1 MVATQPKFDVIFKEL
16 AVTAIQRMQRGT
28 VIMILN
34 DDTNALIDKAVYT
47 GLGDVNKADFT
58 TANYDLL
65 TLCFMGNP
73 YKVVVIKASEA
84 IADTLKKL
92 EVYNNYILC
101 YPDAEASDFTA
112 IQNYIKGIRAKNN
125 YSKAIFG
132 GALSPDAEYIIN
144 FATDGIKANVNGEV
158 KSFTTGDY
166 TARIAGALSGLSSSR
181 SLTFFELPEIVECTL
196 SEDADADVEDGKLV
210 IIHQDGSFK
219 LGRGVNSL
227 VTLTDGVTEAFQK
240 IRVIDILDTIAND
253 IVSTFRLHYV
263 GKYTNN
269 FTNKNRFIGAVN
281 AYLNT
286 LATEGLLE
294 IENDNVVYLS
304 ADKIKAYLQ
313 GKGKDT
319 SDMTYNEII
328 RANTGSYVFLDG
340 VCSPTD
346 AMEDLSIGMY
356 LYQALEQ
363 IAA

>member
-73 YKVVVIKASEA
+73 YKVVVIKADDE

-92 EVYNNYILC
+92 EVYNNYTLC

-144 FATDGIKANVNGEV
+144 FATEGIKANVNGEV

-196 SEDADADVEDGKLV
+196 SDDADADVEDGKLV
-210 IIHQDGSFK
+210 IIHQD
-219 LGRGVNSL
+219 
-227 VTLTDGVTEAFQK
+227 D
-240 IRVIDILDTIAND
+240 
-253 IVSTFRLHYV
+253 H
-263 GKYTNN
+263 
-269 FTNKNRFIGAVN
+269 
-281 AYLNT
+281 
-286 LATEGLLE
+286 LLM
-294 IENDNVVYLS
+294 I
-304 ADKIKAYLQ
+304 
-313 GKGKDT
+313 
-319 SDMTYNEII
+319 
-328 RANTGSYVFLDG
+328 
-340 VCSPTD
+340 
-346 AMEDLSIGMY
+346 
-356 LYQALEQ
+356 
-363 IAA
+363 

>member
-58 TANYDLL
+58 AANYDLL

-132 GALSPDAEYIIN
+132 SALSPDAEYIIN
-144 FATDGIKANVNGEV
+144 FATEGIKANVNGEV

-196 SEDADADVEDGKLV
+196 SDDADEDVADGKLV
-210 IIHQDGSFK
+210 IIHQDGTFK

-227 VTLTDGVTEAFQK
+227 VTLTDGITEAFQK
-240 IRVIDILDTIAND
+240 IRVMDILDTIAND
-253 IVSTFRLHYV
+253 IVSTFRLYYV

-269 FTNKNRFIGAVN
+269 FVNKNRFIAAIN
-281 AYLNT
+281 AYLGT
-286 LATEGLLE
+286 LAAEGLLE
-294 IENDNVVYLS
+294 SENDNKVYLS
-304 ADKIKAYLQ
+304 VEKIKAYLK
-313 GKGKDT
+313 GKGKDI
-319 SDMTYNEII
+319 SDMTTKEIE

-346 AMEDLSIGMY
+346 AMEDVNLGMY
-356 LYQALEQ
+356 LFQALEQ
-363 IAA
+363 AA

>member
-1 MVATQPKFDVIFKEL
+1 MVATQPTFDVVFKEL

-34 DDTNALIDKAVYT
+34 DDTNALIDKAIYT

-58 TANYDLL
+58 AANYDLL

-73 YKVVVIKASEA
+73 YKVVVIKASA
-84 IADTLKKL
+84 TIADTLKKL

-144 FATDGIKANVNGEV
+144 FATEGIKANVNGEV
-158 KSFTTGDY
+158 KSFTTGEY

-181 SLTFFELPEIVECTL
+181 SLTFFELPEVVECTL

-240 IRVIDILDTIAND
+240 IRVMDILDTIAND
-253 IVSTFRLHYV
+253 IVSTFRLYYV

-269 FTNKNRFIGAVN
+269 FVNKNRLIAAIN
-281 AYLNT
+281 AYLET
-286 LATEGLLE
+286 LAAEGLLE
-294 IENDNVVYLS
+294 SENDNKVYLS
-304 ADKIKAYLQ
+304 VEKIKAYLK
-313 GKGKDT
+313 GKGNDT
-319 SDMTYNEII
+319 SDMTTKEIE
-328 RANTGSYVFLDG
+328 RANTGSRVLLDG

-346 AMEDLSIGMY
+346 AMEDLNLGMY
-356 LYQALEQ
+356 LFQALEQ
-363 IAA
+363 AA

>member
-58 TANYDLL
+58 TENYDLL

-112 IQNYIKGIRAKNN
+112 IQKYIKGIRAKNN

-196 SEDADADVEDGKLV
+196 SDDADEDVEDGKLV
-210 IIHQDGSFK
+210 VIHQDGSFK

-227 VTLTDGVTEAFQK
+227 VTLTDGITEAFQK
-240 IRVIDILDTIAND
+240 IRVMDILDTIAND
-253 IVSTFRLHYV
+253 IVSTFRLYYV

-269 FTNKNRFIGAVN
+269 FVNKNRLIAAIN
-281 AYLNT
+281 AYLET
-286 LATEGLLE
+286 LAAEGLLE
-294 IENDNVVYLS
+294 SENDNKVYLS
-304 ADKIKAYLQ
+304 VEKIKAYLK
-313 GKGKDT
+313 GKGNDT
-319 SDMTYNEII
+319 SDMTTKEIE
-328 RANTGSYVFLDG
+328 RANTGSRVLLDG

-346 AMEDLSIGMY
+346 AMEDLNLGMY
-356 LYQALEQ
+356 LFQALEQ
-363 IAA
+363 AA

>member
-1 MVATQPKFDVIFKEL
+1 MVATQPTFEVVFKEL

-47 GLGDVNKADFT
+47 GLGDVNKADYT

-73 YKVVVIKASEA
+73 YKVVVIKADDE

-92 EVYNNYILC
+92 EVYNNFILC
-101 YPDAEASDFTA
+101 YPDGEASDFTA

-125 YSKAIFG
+125 YSKAVLG

-144 FATDGIKANVNGEV
+144 FTTEDIKANVNGSV
-158 KSFTTGDY
+158 KSFSTGDY
-166 TARIAGALSGLSSSR
+166 TARIAGALSGLAPSR
-181 SLTFFELPEIVECTL
+181 SLTYFELPEIVECTL
-196 SEDADADVEDGKLV
+196 SENANADVEDGKLV
-210 IIHQDGSFK
+210 VIHQDGSFK
-219 LGRGVNSL
+219 LGRAVNSL
-227 VTLTDGVTEAFQK
+227 TTLTDGITEAFQK
-240 IRVIDILDTIAND
+240 IRVVEIMDTIAND
-253 IVSTFRLHYV
+253 IISTFRLYYV

-269 FTNKNRFIGAVN
+269 FTNKNRFIGAIN

-286 LATEGLLE
+286 LAAEGLLE

-304 ADKIKAYLQ
+304 AEKIKAYLKS
-313 GKGKDT
+313 KGKDT
-319 SDMTYNEII
+319 SIMSYNEII

>member
-1 MVATQPKFDVIFKEL
+1 MVATQPTFDVVFKEL

-47 GLGDVNKADFT
+47 GLGDVNKVDFT
-58 TANYDLL
+58 TTNYDLL

-144 FATDGIKANVNGEV
+144 FATEGIKANVNGEV
-158 KSFTTGDY
+158 KSFSTGDY

-181 SLTFFELPEIVECTL
+181 SLTFFELPEVVECTL
-196 SEDADADVEDGKLV
+196 SDDADADVEDGKLV

-227 VTLTDGVTEAFQK
+227 VTLTDGITEAFQK

-253 IVSTFRLHYV
+253 IVSTFRLYYV

-269 FTNKNRFIGAVN
+269 FVNKNRVIAAIN
-281 AYLNT
+281 AYLET
-286 LATEGLLE
+286 LAAEGLLE
-294 IENDNVVYLS
+294 SENNNKVYLS
-304 ADKIKAYLQ
+304 VEKIKAYLKE
-313 GKGKDT
+313 KGKDT
-319 SDMTYNEII
+319 SVMTTKEIE
-328 RANTGSYVFLDG
+328 RANTGSHVLLDG

-346 AMEDLSIGMY
+346 AMEDLNLGMY
-356 LYQALEQ
+356 LFQALEQ
-363 IAA
+363 VA

>member
-34 DDTNALIDKAVYT
+34 DDTNALIDKAIYT

-58 TANYDLL
+58 AANYDLL

-144 FATDGIKANVNGEV
+144 FATEGIKANVNGEV

-181 SLTFFELPEIVECTL
+181 SLTFFELPEVVECTL

-227 VTLTDGVTEAFQK
+227 VTLTDGITEAFQK
-240 IRVIDILDTIAND
+240 IRVMDILDTIAND
-253 IVSTFRLHYV
+253 VVSTFRLYYV

-269 FTNKNRFIGAVN
+269 FVNKNRLIAAIN
-281 AYLNT
+281 AYLET
-286 LATEGLLE
+286 LAAEGLLE
-294 IENDNVVYLS
+294 SENDNKVYLS
-304 ADKIKAYLQ
+304 VEKIKAYLK
-313 GKGKDT
+313 GKGKDI
-319 SDMTYNEII
+319 SDMTTKEIE

-346 AMEDLSIGMY
+346 AMEDLNLGMY
-356 LYQALEQ
+356 LFQALEQ
-363 IAA
+363 VA

>member
-34 DDTNALIDKAVYT
+34 DDTNALIDKAIYT

-58 TANYDLL
+58 AANYDLL

-144 FATDGIKANVNGEV
+144 FATEGIKANVNGEV

-196 SEDADADVEDGKLV
+196 SDDADADVEEGKLV

-269 FTNKNRFIGAVN
+269 FVNKNRYIAAIN
-281 AYLNT
+281 AYLET
-286 LATEGLLE
+286 LAAEGLLE
-294 IENDNVVYLS
+294 SENNNKVYLS
-304 ADKIKAYLQ
+304 VEKIKAYLKE
-313 GKGKDT
+313 KGKDT
-319 SDMTYNEII
+319 SDMTTKEIE
-328 RANTGSYVFLDG
+328 RANTGSRVLLDG

-346 AMEDLSIGMY
+346 AMEDLNLGMY
-356 LYQALEQ
+356 LFQALEQ
-363 IAA
+363 AA